1 MNKRIILLLAA
12 LCIAGSVHAKG
23 STESA
28 EDQQQSQV
36 SFEQLPRVLI
46 FTQRSND
53 VTAQGEIVICPRE
66 IEVNWRKPGICE
78 RNGLNAWQL
87 AETALPGWVLK
98 RYEYRFT
105 GSSGYHTLILYFGK
119 K

>member
-1 MNKRIILLLAA
+1 MKNRIILLLTA

-23 STESA
+23 SSGSA

-46 FTQRSND
+46 FDATSND
-53 VTAQGEIVICPRE
+53 LSAQGEILVCPRTVVTDWSFRGKCE
-66 IEVNWRKPGICE
+66 LNGVNV
-78 RNGLNAWQL
+78 WQR

-98 RYEYRFT
+98 RYEYRLA
-105 GSSGYHTLILYFGK
+105 GSGGYRTLFLYFGK